1 MLCPGHPLC
10 LFVSCSAHTCSNS
23 CFRQVDDQT
32 PNNPPATITNTAWHA
47 LLWQIQLNFKSC
59 YMAKKR
65 ESTGREWT
73 CSECLP
79 EKWTKSW
86 RLKLNNG
93 WTWEHSSKKTT
104 THLSFHFDSQTESV
118 CMKLILSHK
127 ILLHH
132 DDNLFKHCL
141 ISYILHSSRIR
152 LSVLEHQIWL
162 CSPHTQFSYKPE
174 WQPLFITIIYTKLI
188 P

>member
-32 PNNPPATITNTAWHA
+32 PNNPQQPSQIRHDMRCYDKFSWILNPAIWQKKNPQAENEHA
-47 LLWQIQLNFKSC
+47 LSVFLKNEPKAEGWSLIMDEL
-59 YMAKKR
+59 
-65 ESTGREWT
+65 ESILQER
-73 CSECLP
+73 
-79 EKWTKSW
+79 K
-86 RLKLNNG
+86 
-93 WTWEHSSKKTT
+93 KKTKKK
-104 THLSFHFDSQTESV
+104 HLSFHIDSQAESV

-141 ISYILHSSRIR
+141 IGYILHSSRIR
-152 LSVLEHQIWL
+152 LSV
-162 CSPHTQFSYKPE
+162 
-174 WQPLFITIIYTKLI
+174 
-188 P
+188 

>member
-10 LFVSCSAHTCSNS
+10 LFVSSSAHTCSNS

-32 PNNPPATITNTAWHA
+32 PNNPPATITNMAWHA

-59 YMAKKR
+59 YMANKTIHRQRVNMLLSVFLKNKPKAKGWSLIMDELESILQKKN
-65 ESTGREWT
+65 
-73 CSECLP
+73 P
-79 EKWTKSW
+79 
-86 RLKLNNG
+86 
-93 WTWEHSSKKTT
+93 
-104 THLSFHFDSQTESV
+104 HLSFRFDRQAKSV
-118 CMKLILSHK
+118 CMRLILSHK

-141 ISYILHSSRIR
+141 IGYILHSSRIR
-152 LSVLEHQIWL
+152 LSVLKCQIWL
-162 CSPHTQFSYKPE
+162 CSPHTQFSFKPE
-174 WQPLFITIIYTKLI
+174 WQPLFITITYTKLI